1 MAVPQF
7 DAAFPRIVRVR
18 SEYMLELVAL
28 IPRVD
33 IAGLEERRYD
43 PDPEPLYV
51 LEIVEI
57 VELVE
62 IAEVVEL
69 VELVELV
76 RIFDFF
82 LLIRLL
88 WKFAVFP

>member
-18 SEYMLELVAL
+18 SEYMLELDAL

-57 VELVE
+57 VKVV
-62 IAEVVEL
+62 EVVEI
-69 VELVELV
+69 VEIVEIV